1 MSHVTVAASA
11 NTFGQMFN
19 ALRQNFTFA
28 KTDSANW
35 GPFSANY
42 SVKLHLENGSIAL
55 NNGNNVEIAGVD
67 IVWDTLKCGVCLD
80 LPGFCV
86 GGWCIIPDPFDGCWV
101 SLPKLCIGGPICIEP
116 DLSGLVSSISD
127 IKANLLAKYF
137 IDPARTPGETDL
149 DAEFNGH
156 PNKWRI
162 FLNPLWVLVD
172 PIDIPATIDNIF
184 ENLLKSAIDGLL
196 WFLPGWAQDLL
207 WSLIGPVLDPFK
219 SIIGIAGSISDWLSN
234 LLGNQFGLLGLIE
247 TAVADYFANR
257 DPIYE
262 FEDPY
267 PILAGTGG
275 LIPVKIPIRDL
286 AIDVNSNEMTLA
298 ANIGA

>member
-19 ALRQNFTFA
+19 ALRENFTFA
-28 KTDSANW
+28 KSDSADL

-42 SVKLHLENGSIAL
+42 SAALHLDGGTISL
-55 NNGNNVEIAGVD
+55 NSGNYVEIKDVEV
-67 IVWDTLKCGVCLD
+67 VWDTLKCGVCLD

-116 DLSGLVSSISD
+116 DLSGLVSNISD
-127 IKANLLAKYF
+127 VKANLVAKYY
-137 IDPARTPGETDL
+137 IDPARGPGESDL

-162 FLNPLWVLVD
+162 FLNPLWVHVD
-172 PIDIPATIDNIF
+172 PIDIPATIDNIV
-184 ENLLKSAIDGLL
+184 ENLLTSAIDKLL
-196 WFLPGWAQDLL
+196 WFLPDWAKDLL
-207 WSLIGPVLDPFK
+207 WSLMGPVLDLFK
-219 SIIGIAGSISDWLSN
+219 SLAGIAGSISDWLSN
-234 LLGNQFGLLGLIE
+234 LLGNQFDLLGLVE

-257 DPIYE
+257 NPIYE

-267 PILAGTGG
+267 PILAGSGG
-275 LIPVKIPIRDL
+275 LIPVKIPIRNL
-286 AIDVNSNEMTLA
+286 AIEVDSNEMTLA
-298 ANIGA
+298 ANVGA

>member
-1 MSHVTVAASA
+1 MSDVTVAASA
-11 NTFGQMFN
+11 ITFGQMFN

-28 KTDSANW
+28 KSDSTNF

-42 SVKLHLENGSIAL
+42 SVALHLENGAIAL
-55 NNGNNVEIAGVD
+55 NNGNFVEITGVD
-67 IVWDTLKCGVCLD
+67 VVWDTLKCGVCLD

-127 IKANLLAKYF
+127 IRANLVAKYF
-137 IDPARTPGETDL
+137 VDPARTAGETDL

-162 FLNPLWVLVD
+162 FLNPLWVHVD
-172 PIDIPATIDNIF
+172 PIDIPATIDNIV
-184 ENLLKSAIDGLL
+184 ENLLKSAIDNLL

-207 WSLIGPVLDPFK
+207 WALIGPVLDLFK
-219 SIIGIAGSISDWLSN
+219 SLIGIAGSIADWLSN
-234 LLGNQFGLLGLIE
+234 LLGNQFDLLGLIE

-257 DPIYE
+257 NPIYQ

-286 AIDVNSNEMTLA
+286 AIGVDASEMTLA